1 MKTNQS
7 RQFRP
12 VKNPSP
18 RRLLNEL
25 LPRLQ
30 KDLDQG
36 KDPDCGLAQQHGQMT
51 THHLR
56 FCRSPQAMKQW
67 EIIMKSS
74 MNHTSRYVS
83 SQKTGNIL
91 CFFFK
96 CLFILFY
103 RGFSDVNPAE
113 ASGLETN
120 VYSLQVSSYVDVYLN
135 RYIYNNL
142 HIQAKRHRHTP
153 RHRQA

>member
-1 MKTNQS
+1 MLKFVFEAANSVANNPNLHTPKLCFNLFCCMKTNES

-12 VKNPSP
+12 VKSPSP

-36 KDPDCGLAQQHGQMT
+36 KDLDCGLAQQHGQMT

-91 CFFFK
+91 CVFF
-96 CLFILFY
+96 LMPFY
-103 RGFSDVNPAE
+103 TFLPGVLRCESC
-113 ASGLETN
+113 
-120 VYSLQVSSYVDVYLN
+120 
-135 RYIYNNL
+135 
-142 HIQAKRHRHTP
+142 
-153 RHRQA
+153 